1 MDLIIREA
9 LRKEI
14 LPKKAGVGAGG
25 NPKTFVRTPEHS
37 DQSTDMKGVG
47 G

>member
-14 LPKKAGVGAGG
+14 LPKKAGVGGDLLY
-25 NPKTFVRTPEHS
+25 PKTFVRTPEHG
-37 DQSTDMKGVG
+37 DQSTDMKGLE
-47 G
+47 